1 MKTSAQE
8 TLITLANI
16 NQLVANVVRNIVGNE
31 LSTAINGE
39 KATNNMLYK
48 LTQSEIKKEL
58 SVHLGVN

>member
-8 TLITLANI
+8 TLIALANI